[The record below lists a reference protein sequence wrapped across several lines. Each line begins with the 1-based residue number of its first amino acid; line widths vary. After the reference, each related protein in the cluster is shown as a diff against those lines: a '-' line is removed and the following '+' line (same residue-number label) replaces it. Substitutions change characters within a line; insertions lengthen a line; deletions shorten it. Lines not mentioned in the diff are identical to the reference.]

1 MLKVAI
7 ANARITDLT
16 VTTPYRSSI
25 TRHFLIAS
33 VLFGLVIIGI
43 AGYRIQQAYTQQA
56 LSAERTLIS
65 AAQATHMRM
74 VYVHEELRSNTLFSL
89 LSGTSNQ
96 AKDDARQRVDAYS
109 AEIDRLIGQSRLNNI
124 PGADRGAMD
133 ALKVAMDAYV
143 ASARA
148 ALAAAPDR
156 QAEAIKLMIAAR
168 DKVKPLRQAIGAAL
182 DTHANLVRERVDA
195 VDRTAAI
202 MTAGLTLITL
212 LFMGAFALWLHRAV
226 IAPIAKIGKGA
237 AGLAEGIVSFPSMDR
252 RTDEIGVLARTIES
266 ASRDAVQRHAALA
279 NERDVLAERAA
290 EREHLSKAIGDLRET
305 VGIMVHNV
313 TDQAS
318 KMRAFATNLQGTSDN
333 ALDAAHLAQEA
344 SRRSAQHLLSVS
356 EGAES
361 LAECVSTI
369 GEQALKAAE
378 VVSRAGASARTADG
392 EIKDLSESADAIGR
406 VVEVIQNVAEQTNL
420 LALNATIEAARAGDA
435 GRGFAVVA
443 AEVKSLAT
451 QTARATVEITAK
463 VQQIRGS
470 TEIAIERIR
479 SFAQT
484 VSDVESTAVA
494 MATSVRQNDDATQEI
509 TTNIRQSAD
518 EGQNVVTA
526 VKSVADRIQ
535 ETDRAIEA
543 FQAAARVLDEQTSR
557 VQSAIDAFLRR
568 TAA

>member
-1 MLKVAI
+1 M
-7 ANARITDLT
+7 
-16 VTTPYRSSI
+16 VTSPYRSSI
-25 TRHFLIAS
+25 TRQFLIVSA
-33 VLFGLVIIGI
+33 LFGAVIVAI
-43 AGYRIQQAYTQQA
+43 AGYRIQQAQDQQL
-56 LSAERTLIS
+56 LSAERSLIAS
-65 AAQATHMRM
+65 AQATHMRT
-74 VYVHEELRSNTLFSL
+74 VYVHEEIRSNTLFAL
-89 LSGTSNQ
+89 LNGASEQ
-96 AKDDARQRVDAYS
+96 AKTEARQRVDAY
-109 AEIDRLIGQSRLNNI
+109 AREIGALLETARRNAI
-124 PGADRGAMD
+124 PGADQRAVDAFKLAMD
-133 ALKVAMDAYV
+133 GYI

-148 ALAAAPDR
+148 ALAAPRD
-156 QAEAIKLMIAAR
+156 QEAEAIKALFAAR
-168 DKVKPLRQAIGAAL
+168 DKVKPVRQAISSAL
-182 DTHANLVRERVDA
+182 DSHAESVKARVET
-195 VDRTAAI
+195 VDRNAAA
-202 MTAGLTLITL
+202 MTIGLTLLTL
-212 LFMGAFALWLHRAV
+212 IFMGAFAFWLHRSV
-226 IAPIAKIGKGA
+226 IGPLATIGQRA
-237 AGLAEGIVSFPSMDR
+237 AGLADGIVSFPAMALRS
-252 RTDEIGVLARTIES
+252 DEIGVLARTIET
-266 ASRDAVQRHAALA
+266 ASRDAVQRHATLA
-279 NERDVLAERAA
+279 DERDKLAARAS
-290 EREHLSKAIGDLRET
+290 EREHLTQAIGELRET
-305 VGIMVHNV
+305 VGHMVQSV
-313 TDQAS
+313 TDQAG
-318 KMRAFATNLQGTSDN
+318 KMRAFAANLQGTSDN

-344 SRRSAQHLLSVS
+344 SRRSAHHLISVS
-356 EGAES
+356 EGAEA

-369 GEQALKAAE
+369 GEQALRAAE

-420 LALNATIEAARAGDA
+420 LALNATIEAARAGEA

-484 VSDVESTAVA
+484 VADVESTAVA

-518 EGQNVVTA
+518 EGQNVVSA

-543 FQAAARVLDEQTSR
+543 FQAAAQVLDEQTSR